1 MLSVFTAVDVVWHL
15 KAKCMHLLVFILYQ
29 TAKLH
34 VLHTWWS
41 GFSFLQSWNVT
52 IMHRD
57 IATSTRKWYILK
69 PEFKP
74 SFPSFSLLLVSL
86 VHSSPPP
93 SVRQRNVF
101 PSLLKTTSALSM
113 RYSLA
118 SSIFGYLIE
127 QTVTSWFC
135 LANTEYIQ
143 LYMKRFYLCNHW
155 KSLKNKNIGYVH
167 MLFL

>member
-1 MLSVFTAVDVVWHL
+1 MLSVFTAVDAVWHL
-15 KAKCMHLLVFILYQ
+15 KKVEYLPFRRKMHSLVNFKFILYQ

-34 VLHTWWS
+34 VLHTLWS
-41 GFSFLQSWNVT
+41 GFSLLQSWNVT

-101 PSLLKTTSALSM
+101 SLPPEDYICAVNVLLISVVYIWISNWTNGNILVLPCKHRVYTALYEM
-113 RYSLA
+113 ILSL
-118 SSIFGYLIE
+118 
-127 QTVTSWFC
+127 Q
-135 LANTEYIQ
+135 
-143 LYMKRFYLCNHW
+143 
-155 KSLKNKNIGYVH
+155 SLEVPEK
-167 MLFL
+167 